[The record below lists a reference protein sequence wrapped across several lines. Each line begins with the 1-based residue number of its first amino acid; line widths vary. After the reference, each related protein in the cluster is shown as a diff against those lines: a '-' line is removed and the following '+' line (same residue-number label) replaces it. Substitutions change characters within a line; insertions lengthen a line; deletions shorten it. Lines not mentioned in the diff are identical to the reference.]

1 MLMHIDTTI
10 IIFVIGLMIEVIFSL
25 FENKYLMAIPIT
37 ISSIIFIITKDINW
51 YNLAFYQVIIC
62 FISISLVYVVKAI
75 LKNKR
80 ISEIDKTK
88 IKDLS

>member
-1 MLMHIDTTI
+1 MLIHIEITI

-51 YNLAFYQVIIC
+51 YNLAYRQVIIC